1 MRKPISILFLFIFFI
16 YGFIGNSNIV
26 YANTQNTEIK
36 SLYINLGKSL
46 EEIKSKYDIKYVG
59 EHEYDKFYSID
70 LKNPYIL
77 GFKVK
82 DSKINLWFYKDR
94 LYSIKMNFDEEK
106 SILGTDNLEKKIFEI
121 YGEAYVDTSE
131 RKVYPHNV
139 HYNPRKINDNV
150 LLDVYNNDLRI
161 IDIKVEEQKNK
172 DIEKEN
178 FKETVIVF
186 SILIGCIILFTYL
199 IIKLISKFNK
209 PVDKYYILITNM
221 LFSIYLLFLIINK
234 YDDKYILPLF
244 ITIFNIYFVTT
255 NIKKVFYYCL
265 YIILNIAF
273 IFDIIKIK
281 IIHGDGIILV
291 MLIILTL
298 NILLGI
304 NLLRIW
310 IKNNKR

>member
-1 MRKPISILFLFIFFI
+1 MKKRISILFLFIFFI
-16 YGFIGNSNIV
+16 YGFIGNSNII
-26 YANTQNTEIK
+26 YANIQNNNIEFLDIHLGENLKEIESRYNIK
-36 SLYINLGKSL
+36 FLYENKYDKVYSIHL
-46 EEIKSKYDIKYVG
+46 EEPY
-59 EHEYDKFYSID
+59 FY
-70 LKNPYIL
+70 
-77 GFKVK
+77 GFKIKNSEVG
-82 DSKINLWFYKDR
+82 LWFYKDM
-94 LYSIKMNFDEEK
+94 LYCINLDFN
-106 SILGTDNLEKKIFEI
+106 DNKLTIDKLKNKFE
-121 YGEAYVDTSE
+121 
-131 RKVYPHNV
+131 KVYGKSEN
-139 HYNPRKINDNV
+139 NTIKINDNV
-150 LLDVYNNDLRI
+150 LLNIYNNGLHI
-161 IDIKVEEQKNK
+161 KDIK
-172 DIEKEN
+172 IEKQIEQDKQN
-178 FKETVIVF
+178 EQFKEFVIYTI
-186 SILIGCIILFTYL
+186 ILISCIILFTYL

-209 PVDKYYILITNM
+209 PMDKYYILITNM

-234 YDDKYILPLF
+234 YNDKYILPLF